1 MTRRV
6 VRNDHATFG
15 SNVVDPRDA
24 APAGLPRV
32 NHVAIAMLV
41 DNPEGSQEVYE
52 QIRAQLG
59 AEKPAG
65 GVFHFAG
72 PSPNGGWRVIE
83 VWISEEDANRFYEE
97 RFMPALRALG
107 LMGPPPARE
116 LWPVHNAMF

>member
-1 MTRRV
+1 MRGRQAV
-6 VRNDHATFG
+6 
-15 SNVVDPRDA
+15 
-24 APAGLPRV
+24 PRV
-32 NHVAIAMLV
+32 DHVAIAMMV

-52 QIRAQLG
+52 QIRSQLG

-107 LMGPPPARE
+107 LMGQPPARE

>member
-1 MTRRV
+1 V
-6 VRNDHATFG
+6 G
-15 SNVVDPRDA
+15 
-24 APAGLPRV
+24 
-32 NHVAIAMLV
+32 HVAIAMMV
-41 DNPEGSQEVYE
+41 DSPEGSQEVYE

-59 AEKPAG
+59 VEKPAG

-116 LWPVHNAMF
+116 LWPVRNAMF